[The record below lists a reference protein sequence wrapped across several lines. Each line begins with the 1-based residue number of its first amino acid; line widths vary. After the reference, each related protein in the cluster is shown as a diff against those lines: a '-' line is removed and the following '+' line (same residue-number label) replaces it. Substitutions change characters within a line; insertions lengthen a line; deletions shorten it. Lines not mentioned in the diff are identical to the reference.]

1 MRRTFSFFI
10 GTALGGLI
18 GAIIALLFAPAP
30 GAELRAQIGD
40 RAKNIADDVRQASNT
55 KRIELQERIETLRA
69 PKA

>member
-10 GTALGGLI
+10 GTILGGLI
-18 GAIIALLFAPAP
+18 GAIIALLFAPVP
-30 GAELRAQIGD
+30 GAELRVQISD
-40 RAKNIADDVRQASNT
+40 RANNIVTDVRQASNT